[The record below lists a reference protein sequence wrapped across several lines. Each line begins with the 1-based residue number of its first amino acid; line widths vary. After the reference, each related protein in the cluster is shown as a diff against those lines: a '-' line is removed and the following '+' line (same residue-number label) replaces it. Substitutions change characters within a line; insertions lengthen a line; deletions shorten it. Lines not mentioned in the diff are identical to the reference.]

1 MTILSASSDSDR
13 CKAFRLIPWRAPRD
27 PVQKPHP
34 PIVLGGAFPHAAKRA
49 IAHGDGWIPIGGRA
63 LDPLEVLRNSDKW
76 QRMPAAIPLA
86 HLQRLWGA
94 PRPGGSE
101 TLP

>member
-1 MTILSASSDSDR
+1 MA
-13 CKAFRLIPWRAPRD
+13 RAARSGSKTSPAHRSWGR
-27 PVQKPHP
+27 
-34 PIVLGGAFPHAAKRA
+34 IPHAAKRA